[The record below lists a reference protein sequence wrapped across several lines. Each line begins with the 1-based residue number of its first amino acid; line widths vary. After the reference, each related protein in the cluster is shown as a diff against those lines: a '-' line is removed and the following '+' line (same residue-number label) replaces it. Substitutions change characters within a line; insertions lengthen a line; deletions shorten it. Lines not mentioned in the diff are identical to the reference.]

1 MCKKEGLAPSSPLA
15 AAELPFSTLATSNSA
30 EGTGCGLRTDVLSML
45 WSFSAGTMGRA
56 PDKSSFRGRWGELL
70 NRELLLVCGVMR
82 TGLAGKRPDC
92 LDFALGGEDS
102 KSEFDLSGEGRG
114 PVTDMNSCLSSDV
127 SASSGT
133 ASVDGGVLSAVCMSG
148 RERRAMIEGRETLVE
163 NRRDSCLMI
172 GRTGAERLLRC
183 CRQISMAQ
191 PASSKIPTIT
201 QITMTTVRS
210 SGASPELGPDVACAS
225 VGSRGCRGRSGNV
238 GGADGGG
245 VGVGNRLN

>member
-1 MCKKEGLAPSSPLA
+1 MLA
-15 AAELPFSTLATSNSA
+15 AAELPFSTLATANSA

-45 WSFSAGTMGRA
+45 LSFSAGTTGRA
-56 PDKSSFRGRWGELL
+56 PDKSSRRGRWGELL
-70 NRELLLVCGVMR
+70 NRELLLGCGVMR
-82 TGLAGKRPDC
+82 TGLAGKRLDC
-92 LDFALGGEDS
+92 LDFDLGGEDS

-114 PVTDMNSCLSSDV
+114 PVTDANSCLSSDV
-127 SASSGT
+127 SASSGMT
-133 ASVDGGVLSAVCMSG
+133 ASVDGGVLSAVCMFG
-148 RERRAMIEGRETLVE
+148 RERRAMIAGRERWVE

-172 GRTGAERLLRC
+172 GRTGAERPLRC

-210 SGASPELGPDVACAS
+210 SGASPERGGLGPDVACAS

-245 VGVGNRLN
+245 VGVGNRRN